1 MGVIAGNI
9 IAAIPAV
16 QLAVK
21 REIDRG
27 LYVVMATIISGE
39 SIEANHAIAEVVIS
53 DITTAFWTLS
63 IVAEAYMLM
72 DIKF

>member
-21 REIDRG
+21 REIDKG
-27 LYVVMATIISGE
+27 LYVVIATIITSG
-39 SIEANHAIAEVVIS
+39 
-53 DITTAFWTLS
+53 
-63 IVAEAYMLM
+63 
-72 DIKF
+72 

>member
-1 MGVIAGNI
+1 LLFVTNLLYIKTMGVIAGNI

-27 LYVVMATIISGE
+27 L
-39 SIEANHAIAEVVIS
+39 
-53 DITTAFWTLS
+53 
-63 IVAEAYMLM
+63 
-72 DIKF
+72 

>member
-1 MGVIAGNI
+1 
-9 IAAIPAV
+9 
-16 QLAVK
+16 
-21 REIDRG
+21 
-27 LYVVMATIISGE
+27 MATIISGE